1 MKREFLTGL
10 GLEKE
15 IVESIMAE
23 HGKSLGKAKDA
34 QTQLADVN
42 AKLTEAQAEVT
53 NLTSIISTRDADI
66 EKLKEASGTS
76 ETLTA
81 QLSELQKK
89 YDDDKV
95 EHEKVVKQTKKE
107 AAIEIALTNAK
118 ARNNK
123 AVKALLDVESI
134 EFDDNKLKGLDK
146 QLEALKE
153 ESAFLFEQSEPQEPP
168 PQQSTP
174 QIVVGG
180 NPTGETGDDAK
191 SWRDA
196 LKANYSKAKEG
207 D

>member
-1 MKREFLTGL
+1 MNYEFFTNL
-10 GLEKE
+10 GLEE
-15 IVESIMAE
+15 EV
-23 HGKSLGKAKDA
+23 AKDISKKVMEEHRRLLSVNSKTLTA
-34 QTQLADVN
+34 Q
-42 AKLTEAQAEVT
+42 LTEAQAEVT
-53 NLTSIISTRDADI
+53 NLNSIITTRDADI

-89 YDDDKV
+89 YDADKV

-134 EFDDNKLKGLDK
+134 EFDDDKLKGLDK

-153 ESAFLFEQSEPQEPP
+153 ESAFLFELENPQEPLENP
-168 PQQSTP
+168 TP
-174 QIVVGG
+174 QIVTPG
-180 NPTGETGDDAK
+180 NPAPPKDGDKDPFI
-191 SWRDA
+191 
-196 LKANYSKAKEG
+196 EG
-207 D
+207 LGQIEK

>member
-10 GLEKE
+10 GLEKDA
-15 IVESIMAE
+15 IESIMAE
-23 HGKSLGKAKDA
+23 HGKSLEKSKEA
-34 QTQLADVN
+34 QSQLADLN

-89 YDDDKV
+89 YDTDKV

-134 EFDDNKLKGLDK
+134 EFDNDKLKGLDK

-168 PQQSTP
+168 ANPTP
-174 QIVVGG
+174 QIVTPG
-180 NPTGETGDDAK
+180 NPGPPPEDT
-191 SWRDA
+191 RDPFVRG
-196 LKANYSKAKEG
+196 LGIKAES
-207 D
+207 